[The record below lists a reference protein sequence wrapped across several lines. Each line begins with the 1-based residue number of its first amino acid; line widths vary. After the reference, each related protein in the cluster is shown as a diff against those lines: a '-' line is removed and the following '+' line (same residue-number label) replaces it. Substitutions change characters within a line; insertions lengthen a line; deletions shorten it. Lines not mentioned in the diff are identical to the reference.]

1 MNERVLKNAVNKI
14 EISEEAKQRIL
25 SKTKKMNYRKEESYM
40 KSKKKYSFIAI
51 AAAMVLGI
59 TVFAANGVVTS
70 WLSSSSA
77 KPDYTAL
84 PTEQQCIKDIGY
96 SPVLV
101 ESFRNGYKFKEGS
114 IVKNNLTD
122 ENNNSIEKFKS
133 VSFTYEKDGD
143 EVIFSQDKFDTR
155 LDTNGNEIGVVNGV
169 PIYYNSYTNKIV
181 PPDYKMTEEDKK
193 AEENGELVFS
203 WGSDE
208 VKISEVSD
216 VQWVKDGI
224 QYMLMQIDGKLSE
237 NELKDM
243 AVELIN
249 GTV

>member
-1 MNERVLKNAVNKI
+1 MNERELKNAVNKI

-77 KPDYTAL
+77 KPDYTSL

-169 PIYYNSYTNKIV
+169 LIYYNSYTNKIV
-181 PPDYKMTEEDKK
+181 PPDYKMTDEDKK
-193 AEENGELVFS
+193 AEENGELVFT

-216 VQWVKDGI
+216 VQWIKDGI

-243 AVELIN
+243 AADLIN